1 MNDMSALKQLIASHE
16 EWLLKRL
23 FHYAIER
30 NYAEGSAAL
39 EEAWRNCVKG
49 LSSAIL
55 EGIDTKYPDFEFGPE
70 HNFREDPLCRFIVDT
85 AKRHRERGVSLEMFH
100 GLMVYYKEAWI
111 DLVKYAQFEK
121 EYEDECLHI
130 ITRMF
135 DRFIIA
141 LCAEWAE
148 TGQGKQIE
156 ELQIR
161 NRKIVVEKNR
171 FLTIFESV
179 PNPIFIIDDSDRIVN
194 FNFAAAM
201 MINATESH
209 GDQYYYSTAE
219 ASDASLNNDNH
230 IIGKTII
237 RFFPWL
243 ADDLKA
249 FIANNEPSISLER
262 KVDTK
267 KGIQY
272 FSIKLSRRVDVS
284 KTFLGGI
291 IIFEDITEKKLVLE
305 QLQQAKEAAEAA
317 NQAKSTFLANMSH
330 ELRTPMNAILGYSQ
344 LMKSEGRL
352 QAEHQEYLN
361 IINRSGEHL
370 LALINDVL
378 ELSKIEAQRTS
389 LQAVTFD
396 VHTLFYDLEKMFRIR
411 TNAKNLNFNLNGIDE
426 IPRYITADENKFRQ
440 ILINMLGNAVKFTAE
455 GCISVRVMAKRTQDK
470 LRLTVEVEDTGVGIE
485 ENEQNKLFQ
494 YFEQTT
500 SGREIQGGTGLGL
513 AISREYA
520 RMMGGDITVSSQF
533 GKGSIFC
540 LEIDFQEGS
549 TVDVRGISEIHRI
562 IGLEEG
568 QERPR
573 ILVVEDNADSRGL
586 LIRIL
591 RRIGF
596 EVREAENGLE
606 AIEVFSKWQPHF
618 IWMDLRM
625 PIMNGLEATK
635 KIRAMQEGAHV
646 PIVILSASV
655 LEEEIKPIIK
665 AGCTD
670 FVRKPYREQDIFE
683 AMARHL
689 GIKYVYEVLSDE
701 VSIDFDN
708 NAEQLVKSLPSA
720 LHNEL
725 YDAISRLN
733 VNKVQEII
741 DKIMVQDAT
750 LGSILKKYV
759 EQLEYDK
766 VWTILE
772 NSEKGKTN

>member
-1 MNDMSALKQLIASHE
+1 MNDMSSLKQLIVSHE

-55 EGIDTKYPDFEFGPE
+55 EGIDTIYPDFEFGPE

-85 AKRHRERGVSLEMFH
+85 AKRHQERGVSLQMFH
-100 GLMVYYKEAWI
+100 GLMVYYKEAWL
-111 DLVKYAQFEK
+111 DLVRYVKFEK

-135 DRFIIA
+135 DRFMIA
-141 LCAEWAE
+141 LSAEWSE
-148 TGQGKQIE
+148 TGQGRQIE
-156 ELQIR
+156 ELQIQS
-161 NRKIVVEKNR
+161 RKIIVEKNR

-179 PNPIFIIDDSDRIVN
+179 PNPIFIIDDADIIVN
-194 FNFAAAM
+194 FNYAAAM

-209 GDQYYYSTAE
+209 GDQYYYSRLET
-219 ASDASLNNDNH
+219 SVKNDNP
-230 IIGKTII
+230 IIGETII

-249 FIANNEPSISLER
+249 FIAANEPSISLER

-267 KGIQY
+267 NGIQY
-272 FSIKLSRRVDVS
+272 FSIKLSRMVDVS

-305 QLQQAKEAAEAA
+305 QLQQAKEGAEAA
-317 NQAKSTFLANMSH
+317 NQAKSTFIANMSH

-344 LMKSEGRL
+344 LMKSEGGL
-352 QAEHQEYLN
+352 KAEHREYLN

-378 ELSKIEAQRTS
+378 EISKIEAHRTS

-396 VHTLFYDLEKMFRIR
+396 VHTFFCDLEKMFRIR
-411 TNAKNLNFNLNGIDE
+411 INNKNLNFNFDGIDK

-440 ILINMLGNAVKFTAE
+440 ILINLLGNSVKFTDE
-455 GCISVRVMAKRTQDK
+455 GCISVRVMAKCTQDK
-470 LRLTVEVEDTGVGIE
+470 LRLTVEVEDTGMGVE

-520 RMMGGDITVSSQF
+520 RMMGGDITVRSQF

-540 LEIDFQEGS
+540 LEIDSQEGS
-549 TVDVRGISEIHRI
+549 TVDVTGISEIHRI
-562 IGLEEG
+562 IGLEKG
-568 QERPR
+568 QKKPR

-586 LIRIL
+586 LIRLL

-596 EVREAENGLE
+596 EVQKAENGLE

-635 KIRAMQEGAHV
+635 KIRAMQEGADV

-670 FVRKPYREQDIFE
+670 FVRKPYLEQDIFE
-683 AMARHL
+683 AMDRHL
-689 GIKYVYEVLSDE
+689 EIKYVYEVLSDE
-701 VSIDFDN
+701 ESIDFDN
-708 NAEQLVKSLPSA
+708 NVDELIKSLPSE

-733 VNKVQEII
+733 VNKVQKII
-741 DKIMVQDAT
+741 DKIMVEHAA
-750 LGSILKKYV
+750 LGSILKRYV

-772 NSEKGKTN
+772 NSAEGKTNQ